1 MSSPYSQMPQQ
12 QASLPASKAS
22 MIDQQQQLD
31 KMNSLKAFAG
41 GDSGIVAVPLQSSI
55 KGPAGSQ
62 LSSTNDDLQSQFA
75 KQSSL
80 GSHDTPPVLTKMKG
94 GKTQGKGKRKWS
106 LKYKKSINCRRPKG
120 FSKRQHCKYGRKKM
134 RQTIRRRK
142 ASR

>member
-1 MSSPYSQMPQQ
+1 MPQQ

-31 KMNSLKAFAG
+31 KINSLKAFAG
-41 GDSGIVAVPLQSSI
+41 GNSGIVAVPLQSSI

-94 GKTQGKGKRKWS
+94 GRRKWS

-120 FSKRQHCKYGRKKM
+120 FSQRQHCKYGRKKM
-134 RQTIRRRK
+134 RRTIRRRK
-142 ASR
+142 ASH